1 MYYFQK
7 DFQFIDNSSD
17 KSEQLRLYFCRN
29 IQAIKV
35 YQKIILI
42 LVSFTAVVC
51 GEERCVATLKKA
63 VKETIYYY

>member
-1 MYYFQK
+1 MYYLQK

-51 GEERCVATLKKA
+51 GEERCVTTLKKA